1 MPKYI
6 HAMPKGHDV
15 TDLSNQSAG
24 RPLWQNIAVGG
35 LIALAAVAACNKV
48 RNFDTF
54 WHLKSGQLMLSEFR
68 ILGHDPFTPSE
79 SPDSRPGRWVNVH
92 WGFQVIVAAVHW
104 LGGFGGLVVL
114 KMCVFAGAMAVF
126 ALWLRKR
133 SPPALLMF
141 AALAV
146 IIGVEDR
153 VRVRP
158 EIFTFLFFITTLVL
172 VESVRQGASPK
183 RLWWL
188 VAINIVW
195 VNMHGLF
202 IVGIA
207 ATWAMVIGAFI
218 DRAFRRDTTGSL
230 ATGKVL
236 LPIVIATA
244 ACLISPWPIEAA
256 LHPLLLRTRVTGQQA
271 MYTFGVSEFRP
282 TYGVNIFESVPLIT
296 SLILALAV
304 LEVMR
309 TRRKSVPA
317 GHVFWY
323 LGFGA
328 LGLMA
333 VRNVALFCIPAGFL
347 LAVHG
352 GRWWDEIRRR
362 RPVWRKTGKVA
373 SAIMFGLLVATA
385 AGYAT
390 ETIYR
395 RQQRQA
401 CRFGLGLL
409 NGLHP
414 VDMAQWLGRFELSG
428 DILTLDFGDGGTL
441 IYYSYPRRR
450 VWMDGRLEVHP
461 PAKLKRLQE
470 IGRNML
476 SSDWGDD
483 TEATPLPPTV
493 RFVVVRFNDTGHIK
507 SLNES
512 RRFRLIYIDRV
523 GVCFARLPMPGEK
536 NAELLRK
543 WHAEEELPPV
553 NTDRFDKPIEPASGG
568 GLLDGV
574 ETERRWYRQ
583 NVPPAH
589 WNAGTVFFTLGMDNL
604 AIRYLT
610 VADRLGIQEPVSR
623 AGLLAEAHRRMGE
636 LYGIEPE
643 KDLPIDPN
651 LARALALFEKKEMA
665 DMENKQAR
673 EYALVRV
680 AILRQARQIDSAADA
695 VGQYLDNLPIPLRWH
710 PERSDLGVRDSLQA
724 AYRIAEATAGQFHL
738 ASSGLTPAM
747 RALLLLRKDVGLI
760 DRALAELQAAGDSL
774 TRQGKLLLGDLYL
787 RKGLVEKAKKVYES
801 TDGQDEW
808 DVRMRLGLCN
818 WTAGDFAAA
827 ETGLLS
833 ATRAAPARPEPVIYL
848 ALFYEQLG
856 KYQSAADIMN
866 DYILPLDS
874 QADSQAVKLIRQI
887 AARLKVR
894 GFKI

>member
-1 MPKYI
+1 M
-6 HAMPKGHDV
+6 
-15 TDLSNQSAG
+15 SNQSAG

-35 LIALAAVAACNKV
+35 LIALAAVVACNKV

-54 WHLKSGQLMLSEFR
+54 WHLKSGQWMLENLR
-68 ILGHDPFTPSE
+68 ILGHDPFTPLE
-79 SPDSRPGRWVNVH
+79 TQAQPPGKWVNVH

-141 AALAV
+141 AALAI

-158 EIFTFLFFITTLVL
+158 EVFTFLFFITTLVL

-207 ATWAMVIGAFI
+207 ATWAAVAGALI
-218 DRAFRRDTTGSL
+218 DRAFRRSTTGPL
-230 ATGKVL
+230 ATGKAL
-236 LPIVIATA
+236 LPVIVATA

-256 LHPLLLRTRVTGQQA
+256 LHPLLLQTRVTGQQS

-282 TYGVNIFESVPLIT
+282 TYGADIFESVSMVT
-296 SLILALAV
+296 ALILALAV

-309 TRRKSVPA
+309 ARRKSVPA

-323 LGFGA
+323 LGFLA

-352 GRWWDEIRRR
+352 GQWWDEISRR
-362 RPVWRKTGKVA
+362 RPGLQKTGTFA
-373 SAIMFGLLVATA
+373 SVIMFLLLTATA

-390 ETIYR
+390 ETIFR
-395 RQQRQA
+395 WQQRRA
-401 CRFGLGLL
+401 CRFGLGLVD
-409 NGLHP
+409 GLHP
-414 VDMAQWLGRFELSG
+414 VDMAQWLGRSELSG
-428 DILTLDFGDGGTL
+428 DILALDFGDGGTF

-461 PAKLKRLQE
+461 PEKLKRLQE

-476 SSDWGDD
+476 SSAWADD
-483 TEATPLPPTV
+483 TDETPLPPTV
-493 RFVVVRFNDTGHIK
+493 RFVVVRFNNTGHIK
-507 SLNES
+507 ALNES
-512 RRFRLIYIDRV
+512 RRFKLIYIDRV

-553 NTDRFDKPIEPASGG
+553 NTDQFDKPIEVAVAT
-568 GLLDGV
+568 GLLAGV
-574 ETERRWYRQ
+574 ETQRRWYRQ

-589 WNAGTVFFTLGMDNL
+589 WNTGAVFFSLGMDNL
-604 AIRYLT
+604 ATRYLI
-610 VADRLGIQEPVSR
+610 VANRLGIQEPVSR
-623 AGLLAEAHRRMGE
+623 AGLLAETHRRMEE

-651 LARALALFEKKEMA
+651 LARALALFETVDLTDLE
-665 DMENKQAR
+665 DKQAR
-673 EYALVRV
+673 EYAIVR
-680 AILRQARQIDSAADA
+680 INIMRQARQIDSAAEA

-710 PERSDLGVRDSLQA
+710 PGRSDLEVRDSLQA
-724 AYRIAEATAGQFHL
+724 VRRLAEATAGQFRL
-738 ASSGLTPAM
+738 ASSGLMPGE

-760 DRALAELQAAGDSL
+760 DRAAAELESAGDTL
-774 TRQGKLLLGDLYL
+774 PRQGRLLMGDLYL

-808 DVRMRLGLCN
+808 DVRMRMGLCN
-818 WTAGDFAAA
+818 WVAGDFAES

-833 ATRAAPARPEPVIYL
+833 ATRAAPTRPEPVIYL

-866 DYILPLDS
+866 DYVLPLDAPS
-874 QADSQAVKLIRQI
+874 DSQTVKLIRQI
-887 AARLKVR
+887 EARLKVR
-894 GFKI
+894 GFGITGN